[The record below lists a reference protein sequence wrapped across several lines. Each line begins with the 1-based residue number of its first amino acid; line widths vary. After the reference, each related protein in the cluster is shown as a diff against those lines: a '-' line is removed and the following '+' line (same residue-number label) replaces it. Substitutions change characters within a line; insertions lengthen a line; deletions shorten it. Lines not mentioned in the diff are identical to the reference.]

1 MAKHARATLRTA
13 WAQALIDDLGA
24 SHLIKFY
31 NGTQPADT
39 GTSIGGTLLATL
51 TADGTPGSV
60 SSGVLTFD
68 AAKPAMIRKAVE
80 KAVRDGLDDLV
91 KRVKSYDEQAD
102 IWRFRV
108 EEGIFYAV
116 VGKANGR
123 CMTLLTQQMFSENRK
138 RRKRKRSAT

>member
-68 AAKPAMIRKAVE
+68 AANYSQTSASHTSGTPTWVSLQKS
-80 KAVRDGLDDLV
+80 DGT
-91 KRVKSYDEQAD
+91 RVYEFSLSGDGGTFTGTITTGQD
-102 IWRFRV
+102 ITRGAWTWT
-108 EEGIFYAV
+108 APD
-116 VGKANGR
+116 A
-123 CMTLLTQQMFSENRK
+123 
-138 RRKRKRSAT
+138 